1 MQIDGRNV
9 EAVNCNSC
17 GSDSLSKLWQK
28 DNFIYCQCQKCNLNF
43 ISPRLTQDEIKKI
56 YEEGFDSKNLHK
68 PPPYDY
74 SLYSL
79 FFKTINKYRQNN
91 RLLDVGCFRGDL
103 LYGAKQKHWDVYG
116 VEISQKA
123 AEIGKKQYEIDIFIG
138 SLEANFESDF
148 FDAVSMFD
156 VIEHLPDPK
165 SYIKEIF
172 RILRPGGILY
182 LDTPNFNSINRFIF

>member
-1 MQIDGRNV
+1 M
-9 EAVNCNSC
+9 
-17 GSDSLSKLWQK
+17 
-28 DNFIYCQCQKCNLNF
+28 
-43 ISPRLTQDEIKKI
+43 
-56 YEEGFDSKNLHK
+56 
-68 PPPYDY
+68 
-74 SLYSL
+74 
-79 FFKTINKYRQNN
+79 
-91 RLLDVGCFRGDL
+91 

-138 SLEANFESDF
+138 SLLEANFESDF

-182 LDTPNFNSINRFIF
+182 LDTPNFNSINRFIFKENWSVFFPKNIKKTKFCQMIENAIANSSIAGRPPNSDFLIGFWPGENCFF